1 MSRHIAKAFLLL
13 LSIMLLASNS
23 EAADKHLVQEFSI
36 ESGISPYGDESPRGE
51 YKENILINSSSELTV
66 KVPIYKNG
74 SLSQVR
80 WQGNTTTQDLDPFL
94 SDQEEGD
101 GRWHG
106 MINNTAKGTWSNF
119 NNKEARMAIIQLLGS
134 DAAKLSDLS
143 VLQVEFDKNIS
154 TDGKSATLT
163 FKSAR
168 IIKQDLGGYQFISGY
183 D

>member
-13 LSIMLLASNS
+13 SIMLLTNNS
-23 EAADKHLVQEFSI
+23 EAADNDLVQELPI
-36 ESGISPYGDESPRGE
+36 KSGISPYGGDIPRGE
-51 YKENILINSSSELTV
+51 YKENKPINSSSELTV
-66 KVPIYKNG
+66 KVPIYNNG
-74 SLSQVR
+74 SLSEVTWR
-80 WQGNTTTQDLDPFL
+80 GDATTENLDAFL
-94 SDQEEGD
+94 LDQKEGD
-101 GRWHG
+101 GKWHG

-143 VLQVEFDKNIS
+143 VLQVEYDKNVS

-168 IIKQDLGGYQFISGY
+168 IIKQGIGGYQFISGY

>member
-1 MSRHIAKAFLLL
+1 MSRQIAKALL
-13 LSIMLLASNS
+13 LSIMLLTRNS
-23 EAADKHLVQEFSI
+23 QAADEGLVHGLPI
-36 ESGISPYGDESPRGE
+36 DSGISQYGGDISRGE
-51 YKENILINSSSELTV
+51 CKEKNPINSFSELTV

-80 WQGNTTTQDLDPFL
+80 WQGNTATEDLDPFL
-94 SDQEEGD
+94 SDQKEGD
-101 GRWHG
+101 GKWHG
-106 MINNTAKGTWSNF
+106 MIDNTAKGTWSNF

-134 DAAKLSDLS
+134 DAAKLSDFS
-143 VLQVEFDKNIS
+143 VIQVEFDRNIS

-168 IIKQDLGGYQFISGY
+168 IIKQGIGGYQFISGY